1 MATDYT
7 LTNPSP
13 EDFRLPS
20 EGAEE
25 DKNIVPKQQLHLD
38 LNSSTPLKAKQ
49 LVAKVKM
56 NLQKNSDMLEVSML
70 WRTPAL
76 PFAITSMVFNI
87 LLIGLGGVLKFSEIP
102 PQLPVFYNSFERRW
116 EQFDKSIVFI
126 APIFIFFTEL
136 LVIQFSIKIFRQD
149 RRLSMVLCWIL
160 TLLNVLIFIIV
171 TQIYSLV
178 T

>member
-13 EDFRLPS
+13 EDFKIPL
-20 EGAEE
+20 EGSDE
-25 DKNIVPKQQLHLD
+25 DKNIISKQQLHLN
-38 LNSSTPLKAKQ
+38 LTSTPPEKAKQ
-49 LVAKVKM
+49 VLAKVKM
-56 NLQKNSDMLEVSML
+56 KLQKNSDMLEVSML

-76 PFAITSMVFNI
+76 PFAITSMIFDVI
-87 LLIGLGGVLKFSEIP
+87 LMGLGGLIKFNVIP
-102 PQLPVFYNSFERRW
+102 PQLPVFYNSFEQRW

-126 APIFIFFTEL
+126 APIFIFITEM